1 MHWLVISQRCA
12 PVCLCRR
19 AAHARLVPHL
29 HQATEGHMM
38 NECAQIVLRVQ
49 PMSTEDCRTTVI
61 EAISRLEGVKTV
73 NVDLTSGVVR
83 VDGAVGD
90 RELVAAVESVGRRAL
105 VVTHTRGV
113 GQSSG
118 PARAAGQ
125 SSSSSWLKLQLFMK
139 LMRRQVDCCGD

>member
-1 MHWLVISQRCA
+1 
-12 PVCLCRR
+12 
-19 AAHARLVPHL
+19 
-29 HQATEGHMM
+29 M

-49 PMSTEDCRTTVI
+49 PMSTEDCRATVS
-61 EAISRLEGVKTV
+61 EALSRLEGVKTV
-73 NVDLTSGVVR
+73 NVDLASGIVR

-105 VVTHTRGV
+105 VVTHTRGI

-118 PARAAGQ
+118 QPAGP
-125 SSSSSWLKLQLFMK
+125 SSGWLKLQLFMK

>member
-1 MHWLVISQRCA
+1 MLRDRWFHIF
-12 PVCLCRR
+12 CLSINKSAHRSALAGS
-19 AAHARLVPHL
+19 AAGRHR
-29 HQATEGHMM
+29 MM

-61 EAISRLEGVKTV
+61 EALSRLEGVKTV
-73 NVDLTSGVVR
+73 SVDLTSGVVR

-105 VVTHTRGV
+105 VVTHTRGIGQSRGQTPIA

-118 PARAAGQ
+118 
-125 SSSSSWLKLQLFMK
+125 WLKMQLFMK

>member
-1 MHWLVISQRCA
+1 
-12 PVCLCRR
+12 
-19 AAHARLVPHL
+19 
-29 HQATEGHMM
+29 MM

-73 NVDLTSGVVR
+73 YVDLTSGVVR
-83 VDGAVGD
+83 VDGAMGD

-118 PARAAGQ
+118 PSRAAGQ

>member
-1 MHWLVISQRCA
+1 
-12 PVCLCRR
+12 
-19 AAHARLVPHL
+19 
-29 HQATEGHMM
+29 MM

-61 EAISRLEGVKTV
+61 EALSRLEGVKTV

-113 GQSSG
+113 QSSGHSPTGQSSG
-118 PARAAGQ
+118 
-125 SSSSSWLKLQLFMK
+125 WLKMQLFMK
-139 LMRRQVDCCGD
+139 LMRRQVNCCGD

>member
-1 MHWLVISQRCA
+1 
-12 PVCLCRR
+12 
-19 AAHARLVPHL
+19 
-29 HQATEGHMM
+29 MM
-38 NECAQIVLRVQ
+38 NEIAQIVLRVQ

-105 VVTHTRGV
+105 VVTHTRGI

-118 PARAAGQ
+118 QSATSQ
-125 SSSSSWLKLQLFMK
+125 SSGWLKMQLFMK
-139 LMRRQVDCCGD
+139 LMRRQVNCCGD